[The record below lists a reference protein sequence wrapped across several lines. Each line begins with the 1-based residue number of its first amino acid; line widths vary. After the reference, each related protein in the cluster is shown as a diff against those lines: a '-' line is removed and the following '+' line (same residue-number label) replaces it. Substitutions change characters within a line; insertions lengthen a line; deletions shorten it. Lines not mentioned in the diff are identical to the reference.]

1 MSNEYNDMAK
11 DNILDDVLEPLMSS
25 AELVEELGIEVVFTP
40 TLTLEAVMTKAIAA
54 NYKIK
59 SVLTHDELVDMVVEK
74 RFTELPEPY

>member
-11 DNILDDVLEPLMSS
+11 DNILDDVLEMPS
-25 AELVEELGIEVVFTP
+25 AELVKELELEVVFTP
-40 TLTLEAVMTKAIAA
+40 VLTLEAVMTKAVAA

>member
-11 DNILDDVLEPLMSS
+11 DNILDDVLPIPS
-25 AELVEELGIEVVFTP
+25 AALVKELGLEVVFTP
-40 TLTLEAVMTKAIAA
+40 VLTLEAVMTKAIPE

>member
-11 DNILDDVLEPLMSS
+11 DNILDDVLEMPS
-25 AELVEELGIEVVFTP
+25 AELVKELELEVVFTP
-40 TLTLEAVMTKAIAA
+40 VLTLEAVMTKAVAA

-74 RFTELPEPY
+74 RFMELPEPY